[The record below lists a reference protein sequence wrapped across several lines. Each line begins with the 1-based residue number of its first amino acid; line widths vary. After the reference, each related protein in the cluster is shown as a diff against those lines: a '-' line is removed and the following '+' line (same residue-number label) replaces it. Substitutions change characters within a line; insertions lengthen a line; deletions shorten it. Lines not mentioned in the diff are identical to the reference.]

1 MPEIERSTLL
11 SIRPKFDTKLLKGI
25 PRQKLV
31 AEMKTELIPFSTTVV
46 EEPHPKGILGTAT
59 YYFLD
64 TTLD

>member
-11 SIRPKFDTKLLKGI
+11 SIRPKFDMLKGI